1 MPSCYVHHSRFKLP
15 LSNPILCSMAACIVS
30 LVVCVLITYD
40 EAVVKCV
47 GFTITDHFLVH
58 VDAAI
63 RRQLETAQGELKMYQ
78 EKEKKMFQGMF
89 KS

>member
-1 MPSCYVHHSRFKLP
+1 
-15 LSNPILCSMAACIVS
+15 MAACIVS

-47 GFTITDHFLVH
+47 GFMITDHFLVH
-58 VDAAI
+58 ADAAI